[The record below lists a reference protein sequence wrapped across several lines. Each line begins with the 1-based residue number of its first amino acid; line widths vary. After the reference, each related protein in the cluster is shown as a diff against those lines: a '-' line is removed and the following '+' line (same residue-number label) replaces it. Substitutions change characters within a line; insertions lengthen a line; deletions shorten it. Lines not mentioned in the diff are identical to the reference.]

1 MTQLIN
7 INFLAMT
14 SKEIA
19 ELCDKN
25 INHVNR
31 DIKVMLEQLD
41 DHYPNLDSMYK
52 TVTYK
57 QKVGFGERDNVMYY
71 LNKELTLVLISG
83 YSAEIRLK
91 IIRRWQELEAQQQT
105 KLPSTYIEALE
116 QLIAAEK
123 ERERLELKN
132 INLTTVVD
140 DLTDWSSIIRIA
152 KHNGVSEKVFKWRLL
167 KAKSLELGYAIKQV
181 PSARYDYQNLYHLN
195 SFRACYPQF
204 DYNLNREI
212 LK

>member
-1 MTQLIN
+1 MLQIQNTQT
-7 INFLAMT
+7 M
-14 SKEIA
+14 SSREIA
-19 ELCDKN
+19 EL
-25 INHVNR
+25 
-31 DIKVMLEQLD
+31 
-41 DHYPNLDSMYK
+41 
-52 TVTYK
+52 T
-57 QKVGFGERDNVMYY
+57 
-71 LNKELTLVLISG
+71 NKEHRNVTADIEKLMNELGGVLKIQHTTYVNDQNKQEYKMYLLDKESTLVLISG

-91 IIRRWQELEAQQQT
+91 IIRRWQELENNST
-105 KLPSTYIEALE
+105 KLPTTYKAAL
-116 QLIAAEK
+116 LALVAAEE
-123 ERERLELKN
+123 ERERLELEN

-152 KHNGVSEKVFKWRLL
+152 KHNGVSEKIFKWRLL

>member
-1 MTQLIN
+1 MNKLIN
-7 INFLAMT
+7 ASQNLTM
-14 SKEIA
+14 SSREIA
-19 ELCDKN
+19 KLINKEHAN
-25 INHVNR
+25 IK
-31 DIKVMLEQLD
+31 I
-41 DHYPNLDSMYK
+41 SA
-52 TVTYK
+52 
-57 QKVGFGERDNVMYY
+57 ERLAEKGVILTLATQEFEHNGNSYTEY
-71 LNKELTLVLISG
+71 LLNKRDSLILVAQNCPEFTAAIVDP
-83 YSAEIRLK
+83 
-91 IIRRWQELEAQQQT
+91 WQELEAQQQT
-105 KLPSTYIEALE
+105 KLPTTYKAALLALVASE
-116 QLIAAEK
+116 E
-123 ERERLELKN
+123 ERERLELEN

-152 KHNGVSEKVFKWRLL
+152 KHNGVSEKIFKWRLL

>member
-1 MTQLIN
+1 M
-7 INFLAMT
+7 
-14 SKEIA
+14 SSREIA
-19 ELCDKN
+19 EL
-25 INHVNR
+25 
-31 DIKVMLEQLD
+31 
-41 DHYPNLDSMYK
+41 
-52 TVTYK
+52 T
-57 QKVGFGERDNVMYY
+57 
-71 LNKELTLVLISG
+71 NKEHRNVTADIEKLMNELGGVLKIQHTTYVNDQNKQEYKMYLLDKESTLVLISG

-152 KHNGVSEKVFKWRLL
+152 KHNGVSEKIFKWRLL

>member
-1 MTQLIN
+1 MNKLIN
-7 INFLAMT
+7 ASQNLTM
-14 SKEIA
+14 SSREIA
-19 ELCDKN
+19 KLINKEHAN
-25 INHVNR
+25 IK
-31 DIKVMLEQLD
+31 I
-41 DHYPNLDSMYK
+41 SA
-52 TVTYK
+52 
-57 QKVGFGERDNVMYY
+57 ERLAEKGVILTLATQEFEHNGNSYTEY
-71 LNKELTLVLISG
+71 LLNKRDSLILVAQNCPEFTAAIVD
-83 YSAEIRLK
+83 
-91 IIRRWQELEAQQQT
+91 RWQELEAQQQT
-105 KLPSTYIEALE
+105 KLPTTYKAAL
-116 QLIAAEK
+116 LALVAAEE

-152 KHNGVSEKVFKWRLL
+152 KHNGVSEKIFKWRLL

>member
-1 MTQLIN
+1 MLQLASQATMSSN
-7 INFLAMT
+7 EMSSLT
-14 SKEIA
+14 SIRH
-19 ELCDKN
+19 DS
-25 INHVNR
+25 VMR
-31 DIKVMLEQLD
+31 TIKSL
-41 DHYPNLDSMYK
+41 LDSNILTATNCGSYIAGNGQEQPCYNSDK
-52 TVTYK
+52 
-57 QKVGFGERDNVMYY
+57 RDS
-71 LNKELTLVLISG
+71 LIIV
-83 YSAEIRLK
+83 ARLSPEFTAAV
-91 IIRRWQELEAQQQT
+91 IDRWQELENNNP
-105 KLPSTYIEALE
+105 KLPTTYKAAL
-116 QLIAAEK
+116 LALVAAEE
-123 ERERLELKN
+123 ERERLELEN

-167 KAKSLELGYAIKQV
+167 KAKSLELGYAVKQV

>member
-1 MTQLIN
+1 MNQLIN
-7 INFLAMT
+7 ASQSLTM
-14 SKEIA
+14 SSREIA
-19 ELCDKN
+19 ELTGKQHKD
-25 INHVNR
+25 VLY
-31 DIKVMLEQLD
+31 DIRKMLIDLELTTAEFSAVYKADNGQE
-41 DHYPNLDSMYK
+41 YECFNLD
-52 TVTYK
+52 
-57 QKVGFGERDNVMYY
+57 
-71 LNKELTLVLISG
+71 KENTLILVSG
-83 YSAEIRLK
+83 YNVKIRQA
-91 IIRRWQELEAQQQT
+91 IIRRWQELENNNP
-105 KLPSTYIEALE
+105 KLPTTYKAAL
-116 QLIAAEK
+116 LALVAAEE
-123 ERERLELKN
+123 ERERLELEN

-204 DYNLNREI
+204 DYNLNREV